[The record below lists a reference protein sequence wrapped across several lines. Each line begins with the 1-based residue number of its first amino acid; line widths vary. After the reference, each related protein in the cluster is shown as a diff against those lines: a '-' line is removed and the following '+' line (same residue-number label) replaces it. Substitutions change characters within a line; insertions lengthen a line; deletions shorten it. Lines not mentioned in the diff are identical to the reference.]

1 MVSIFVEMCP
11 LCAVDKSIPSR
22 KSVRE
27 PIMTDTFNDRGQVD
41 LIDMQSNPDGEFRWI
56 LHYQDH
62 LTKFTYLRAI
72 RKKSLLF
79 LFSNYLCFNKIMI
92 T

>member
-1 MVSIFVEMCP
+1 
-11 LCAVDKSIPSR
+11 
-22 KSVRE
+22 
-27 PIMTDTFNDRGQVD
+27 MTDTFNDRGQVD

-72 RKKSLLF
+72 RKKSLLL
-79 LFSNYLCFNKIMI
+79 LFSNYLRYNIVIINTLMLFYL
-92 T
+92 

>member
-1 MVSIFVEMCP
+1 
-11 LCAVDKSIPSR
+11 
-22 KSVRE
+22 
-27 PIMTDTFNDRGQVD
+27 MTDTFNDRGQVD

-72 RKKSLLF
+72 RKKSLL
-79 LFSNYLCFNKIMI
+79 LLS
-92 T
+92 